1 MAIGSRRACYEWLLA
16 AVGILAC
23 EPGSAQP
30 EPIPATKIDTLLS
43 GTERA
48 SGSRSYEALTGQ
60 TLTESSTAQTSLPTD
75 TTSAFDTLTCNPLQ
89 QCKPAPKFG
98 TPGTTHVV
106 FVPLVGKAIGTSEWF
121 YILNVEVDHFFLKN
135 TCVNLHLQGIYYDQ
149 PGPPTVGYGPAL
161 TLRRYFFVRPKGNV
175 FLAGGVGLTYSDNPV
190 PDVVGSKL
198 NFTPRA
204 AVGFSQE
211 LFGGTRL
218 IGGLRVIHSQG
229 LGRSDFSRTILQPFL
244 GLSIVLY

>member
-1 MAIGSRRACYEWLLA
+1 MSVATVDSLVRGS
-16 AVGILAC
+16 
-23 EPGSAQP
+23 
-30 EPIPATKIDTLLS
+30 
-43 GTERA
+43 ERV
-48 SGSRSYEALTGQ
+48 SGSGSYEALTGQ
-60 TLTESSTAQTSLPTD
+60 VLSEPSAAESPRSTTVG
-75 TTSAFDTLTCNPLQ
+75 SAFETLNCSPLQ
-89 QCKPAPKFG
+89 QSRKPTSKFG

-106 FVPLVGKAIGTSEWF
+106 FVPLVGKAIGVSEWF

-135 TCVNLHLQGIYYDQ
+135 TCVNLHFQGIYYDQ
-149 PGPPTVGYGPAL
+149 PGPPTLGYGPAL
-161 TLRRYFFVRPKGNV
+161 TLRRYFIVRPTGNV

-190 PDVVGSKL
+190 PEVVGSKL